1 MATTTAEAAPATGI
15 QTYQLDP
22 AHSSAHF
29 QVRHMMIA
37 TVRGQFSG
45 LSGTLKFNPAQ
56 PEIAEV
62 DVTIDANTVSTNEP
76 QRDAHLKSADFFD
89 VEKYPTIAFK
99 SRSIT
104 DLKNGTGRVVG
115 DLTLHGVTKEVV
127 LDIDEGS
134 PEVKDPWGNLRVAFN
149 AHTKIKRSDYGL
161 TWNAALETGGVMVS
175 DEVNITL
182 DVQFVRPAA

>member
-1 MATTTAEAAPATGI
+1 MATTTESTPATGI
-15 QTYQLDP
+15 LTYQLDP
-22 AHSSAHF
+22 AHSAAHF

-45 LSGTLKFNPAQ
+45 LGGTLKYDPTQ

-62 DVTIDANTVSTNEP
+62 DVTIDTNTISTNEA
-76 QRDAHLKSADFFD
+76 QRDTHLKSADFFN
-89 VEKYPTIAFK
+89 VEQYPTITFK
-99 SRSIT
+99 SRSVT

-127 LDIDEGS
+127 LDIDESS

-149 AHTKIKRSDYGL
+149 AHTKIKRSDFGL

-175 DEVNITL
+175 DDVNVTL
-182 DVQFVRPAA
+182 DVQFVRQAS